1 MPITPAWFRSLW
13 PLTEQHK
20 SEPVYMKHTELP
32 ADAEPTWPFDSRVMA
47 IHRLRVNVKSLAA
60 EAKIIRREVQRC
72 GYQYEQVL
80 INHRR
85 GYLRDEARYAQLA
98 LAYVRGVPRIIV
110 ENGFS
115 RPVDEARL
123 ISKVFRFIHATN
135 AEIESVKRWAT
146 NESIHEA
153 EITNS

>member
-20 SEPVYMKHTELP
+20 SESIDMKHEELP
-32 ADAEPTWPFDSRVMA
+32 AEEVGWPFDNRVMA

-60 EAKIIRREVQRC
+60 EAKIIRRETQRC
-72 GYQYEQVL
+72 GYQYEQILV
-80 INHRR
+80 NHRR
-85 GYLRDEARYAQLA
+85 GYLREEARYAQLA

-110 ENGFS
+110 ENGAS

-123 ISKVFRFIHATN
+123 VSKVFRFIHATN
-135 AEIESVKRWAT
+135 AEIESVRRWAT
-146 NESIHEA
+146 NADIHEA
-153 EITNS
+153 EVTNS

>member
-20 SEPVYMKHTELP
+20 SESVDMKHEELP
-32 ADAEPTWPFDSRVMA
+32 AEQAGWAFDPRVMA

-60 EAKIIRREVQRC
+60 EAKIIRRETQRC
-72 GYQYEQVL
+72 GYQYEQMLV
-80 INHRR
+80 NHRR

-110 ENGFS
+110 ENGAS
-115 RPVDEARL
+115 RPVDVMRL
-123 ISKVFRFIHATN
+123 MIKLCRFMAWTAN
-135 AEIESVKRWAT
+135 DAANLERWAT
-146 NESIHEA
+146 NADIHEA
-153 EITNS
+153 ADTNS